1 MNRDEFLKLL
11 AKRAGI
17 SFEDAKLFYEKFLQR
32 FVKILKSGQSVKI
45 PGFGEF
51 KVKKRKEKIIR
62 DLNTQF
68 ERVIPAKILVN
79 FSPAKVLIDRVNI
92 KYKNLKPVVV
102 KPQIPAVVEQEPKE
116 FNLTFFEEVKRE
128 KINVVEVREPEPT
141 LKVESEITG
150 EVFEE
155 IKEVEIVSEEN
166 KNNEDYFNLPEKMEF
181 GQTYEGIDV
190 EVPVF
195 DVFPNVEQVKKEES
209 VVGFFDEV
217 KIKMEDFEMPEFN
230 LTEEPQKPEEKKESK
245 KFFDDTQKKEETK
258 MAFEYEEEGQRRTG
272 FWIFILIVFLI
283 FIGGIVFLL
292 NQYGYIRLWGEGKKP
307 SKVEFKQPEEVVITT
322 PPVVTP
328 KEETPPKIE
337 EKKLTPTTTMA
348 PSRVEKPVLKLGKSY
363 VVQVASFQDKK
374 LADAYAN
381 NLRKKG
387 YNAFVERAFVE
398 WKGGSWYR
406 VRVGYFDSI
415 EKANEIAQK
424 LKKSEKL
431 EKVWVSEASKSVSK

>member
-1 MNRDEFLKLL
+1 MNKDEFLKLF

-17 SFEDAKLFYEKFLQR
+17 SVDDARLFYEKFLQR

-45 PGFGEF
+45 TGFGEF

-92 KYKNLKPVVV
+92 KYKNLKPIVV
-102 KPQIPAVVEQEPKE
+102 KPQIPAVVEQEPEE
-116 FNLTFFEEVKRE
+116 FNLTFFEEMNQEKSNIVEIQEPKSIDGVKH
-128 KINVVEVREPEPT
+128 
-141 LKVESEITG
+141 EITE
-150 EVFEE
+150 EVV
-155 IKEVEIVSEEN
+155 KEVEFVIEES
-166 KNNEDYFNLPEKMEF
+166 KSNEDYLNLPDKLEIK
-181 GQTYEGIDV
+181 QIYEGIDV

-195 DVFPNVEQVKKEES
+195 DVFPKVEVEKEEGI
-209 VVGFFDEV
+209 VEEFFDEV

-245 KFFDDTQKKEETK
+245 KFFDDTQKKEETA

-283 FIGGIVFLL
+283 FIGGIVLLL

-307 SKVEFKQPEEVVITT
+307 SKVEFKPPEEVVITT
-322 PPVVTP
+322 PPVSTP

-337 EKKLTPTTTMA
+337 EKKLTPTVTTA
-348 PSRVEKPVLKLGKSY
+348 PSKVEKPSLKAGKSY

-398 WKGGSWYR
+398 WKGGNWYR

-415 EKANEIAQK
+415 ERANEVAQK
-424 LKKSEKL
+424 LKRSEKL
-431 EKVWVSEASKSVSK
+431 EKVWVSEAVKTVKK